1 MSANTSPAGR
11 LLNLVIALMNTPVR
25 MTKDEIRTSVA
36 GYEEPTSTE
45 AFDRMFER
53 DKDALRDLGVPI
65 VTVDPGGLAVDIGYR
80 IDKDSYALDEVD
92 LTPAELG
99 VLSLAAQFWQDA
111 AVAVDTR
118 RALTKL
124 RSAGEM
130 GAGEGTDAVAG
141 LAPRVRTVASA
152 YEPLLDA
159 ILARRTVVFTYRAAS
174 TGEVRRRTVEP
185 WKVAVR
191 DGGWY
196 LLGHDS
202 DRGAARAF
210 RLTRIEGAVRTVG
223 EREAFTVPA
232 AIDVDQLI
240 GGAPEPVRRALLAL
254 RPERASALRA
264 RGTAVT
270 ASVAA
275 GAAAGAAADRE
286 LVEVPYTSVHAMAD
300 EVAGYGE
307 AALVLAP
314 AGLREEVLDR
324 LRAAAALQL
333 TPDSPDGPD
342 TSDTPT
348 DLTNPTW
355 ARPTSGDDRG

>member
-1 MSANTSPAGR
+1 MSANTPPAAR

-36 GYEEPTSTE
+36 GYDEPASTK
-45 AFDRMFER
+45 AFERMFER
-53 DKDALRDLGVPI
+53 DKDSLRGLGVPI
-65 VTVDPGGLAVDIGYR
+65 VTVEPDGHTEDIGYR

-111 AVAVDTR
+111 AVAVDTT

-130 GAGEGTDAVAG
+130 DSGPAGEGTDAVAG
-141 LAPRVRTVASA
+141 LAPRVRTVAAA

-159 ILARRTVVFTYRAAS
+159 ILARRVVVFTYRAAN

-196 LLGHDS
+196 LLGHDR
-202 DRGAARAF
+202 DRRAARSF
-210 RLTRIEGAVRTVG
+210 RLTRIEGSVRAIG
-223 EREAFTVPA
+223 ERGAFTIPA
-232 AIDVDQLI
+232 EIDVDQLV
-240 GGAPEPVRRALLAL
+240 GGAAPAPVRHALLAL

-264 RGTAVT
+264 RGSAATPLGPDRAALARAV
-270 ASVAA
+270 
-275 GAAAGAAADRE
+275 ADRE
-286 LVEVPYTSVHAMAD
+286 LVMVGYTSTHAMAD

-307 AALVLAP
+307 AVLVLEP
-314 AGLREEVLDR
+314 LELRTEVLDR
-324 LRAAAALQL
+324 LRAAAALPL
-333 TPDSPDGPD
+333 TP
-342 TSDTPT
+342 T
-348 DLTNPTW
+348 
-355 ARPTSGDDRG
+355 TSGDDRG